1 MMAKKLTKKTKFLI
15 IAALL
20 VGVSAWF
27 WQHPLHQAE
36 LAEKRAGRQP
46 MANPSM
52 DNKAS
57 TPAQAVKAALSV
69 EVTQPAVVQWPMTL
83 VLNGSIYPWQE
94 ALVSAEISG
103 LRIQQILADVGTQ
116 VSKGQPLV
124 MLADET
130 VKADLQKQ
138 LATVDR
144 DKAALAEAKSNAD
157 RAREIQN
164 SGALSAQKINEYVI
178 AEQTA
183 KANLALSEAELENQK
198 IRLRQTKVVA
208 PDDGVISSRSANL
221 GNVVSSGAELFR
233 LVRQGRI
240 EWRGEVNADQ
250 QTALRAGQSV
260 RLTLTGGNSVNG
272 KVRLISPTVDN
283 NTRNALVY
291 VDIPKDSAKPG
302 MYVQG
307 QVDIGQQQGLAVP
320 LSAVTYRD
328 GFAYVFELAAADAQ
342 GLHKVAQRKVQ
353 TGRTRGEQI
362 ELIGNLSRDAKLVL
376 SGGAFLNDG
385 DIVKV
390 VTVNKRGA
398 SV

>member
-1 MMAKKLTKKTKFLI
+1 MMANKLTKKTTFLI

-36 LAEKRAGRQP
+36 LAEKRAGRP
-46 MANPSM
+46 AANNAKANGTPS
-52 DNKAS
+52 
-57 TPAQAVKAALSV
+57 AVKAALSV
-69 EVTQPAVVQWPMTL
+69 EVTHPAIVQWPMTL

-157 RAREIQN
+157 RAREIKD
-164 SGALSAQKINEYVI
+164 SGALSAQKINEYLI

-183 KANLALSEAELENQK
+183 RANLALSEAELENQR

-208 PDDGVISSRSANL
+208 PDDGVISSRAANL
-221 GNVVSSGAELFR
+221 GNVVSAGTELFR

-260 RLTLTGGNSVNG
+260 RLTLTGGHTVTG

-291 VDIPKDSAKPG
+291 VDIPKESAKPG

-307 QVDIGQQQGLAVP
+307 QVDIGQQQGVAVP

-342 GLHKVAQRKVQ
+342 GLRKVIQRKVQ

-362 ELIGNLSRDAKLVL
+362 ELLGGMRAETALVL

-385 DIVKV
+385 DTVKV
-390 VTVNKRGA
+390 VTVSKDGA
-398 SV
+398 

>member
-1 MMAKKLTKKTKFLI
+1 MMAKKLTKRSTFLI

-20 VGVSAWF
+20 LGVSVWF
-27 WQHPLHQAE
+27 WQHPSHQAE
-36 LAEKRAGRQP
+36 LAEKRAGRQ
-46 MANPSM
+46 SM
-52 DNKAS
+52 SADNKAGA
-57 TPAQAVKAALSV
+57 PARAVKAALSV
-69 EVTQPAVVQWPMTL
+69 ELTRPAIVQWPMTL

-103 LRIQQILADVGTQ
+103 LRIQQIVADVGTQ

-124 MLADET
+124 TLADET

-157 RAREIQN
+157 RAREIKD
-164 SGALSAQKINEYVI
+164 SGALSAQKINEYLI

-183 KANLALSEAELENQK
+183 RANLALSEAELENQK
-198 IRLRQTKVVA
+198 IRLRQTRVVA

-250 QTALRAGQSV
+250 QTALGAGQAV
-260 RLTLTGGNSVNG
+260 RLTLSGGKTVTG
-272 KVRLISPTVDN
+272 KVRLVSPTVDN

-307 QVDIGQQQGLAVP
+307 QVDIGQQQGVAVP

-342 GLHKVAQRKVQ
+342 GLRKVIQRKVQ
-353 TGRTRGEQI
+353 TGRTHGEQI
-362 ELIGNLSRDAKLVL
+362 ELLGGIHAETPLVL

-385 DIVKV
+385 DTVKV
-390 VTVNKRGA
+390 VTLNKRGA
-398 SV
+398 

>member
-1 MMAKKLTKKTKFLI
+1 MANKLTKKTTFLI

-36 LAEKRAGRQP
+36 LAEKRAGRP
-46 MANPSM
+46 AANNAKANGTPS
-52 DNKAS
+52 
-57 TPAQAVKAALSV
+57 AVKAALSV
-69 EVTQPAVVQWPMTL
+69 EVTHPAIVQWPMTL

-157 RAREIQN
+157 RAREIKD
-164 SGALSAQKINEYVI
+164 SGALSAQKINEYLI

-183 KANLALSEAELENQK
+183 RANLALSEAELENQR

-208 PDDGVISSRSANL
+208 PDDGVISSRAANL
-221 GNVVSSGAELFR
+221 GNVVSAGTELFR

-240 EWRGEVNADQ
+240 EWRGEVNGDQ

-260 RLTLTGGNSVNG
+260 RLTLTGGHTVTG

-291 VDIPKDSAKPG
+291 VDIPKESAKPG

-307 QVDIGQQQGLAVP
+307 QVDIGQQQGVAVP

-342 GLHKVAQRKVQ
+342 GLRKVIQRKVQ

-362 ELIGNLSRDAKLVL
+362 ELLGGLRAETVLVL

-385 DIVKV
+385 DTVKV
-390 VTVNKRGA
+390 VTVSKDGA
-398 SV
+398 

>member
-1 MMAKKLTKKTKFLI
+1 MAKKLTKKTTFLI
-15 IAALL
+15 ISALL
-20 VGVSAWF
+20 VGVSVWF

-36 LAEKRAGRQP
+36 LAEKRGNRQTAATP
-46 MANPSM
+46 T
-52 DNKAS
+52 AS
-57 TPAQAVKAALSV
+57 PATQAPASKAALSV

-103 LRIQQILADVGTQ
+103 LRIQQVLSDVGAQ
-116 VSKGQPLV
+116 VSKGQALV

-138 LATVDR
+138 LATVEK

-157 RAREIQN
+157 RAREIKD
-164 SGALSAQKINEYVI
+164 SGALSAQKINEYLI

-183 KANLALSEAELENQK
+183 KANLALSEAELENQR

-221 GNVVSSGAELFR
+221 GNVVSSGTELFR

-260 RLTLTGGNSVNG
+260 RLTLSGGNAVTG

-307 QVDIGQQQGLAVP
+307 QVDIGQQHGLAVP

-328 GFAYVFELAAADAQ
+328 GFAYVFELTAADAQ
-342 GLHKVAQRKVQ
+342 GLHKVIQRKVQ

-362 ELIGNLSRDAKLVL
+362 ELLGSLNANAQLVL

-385 DIVKV
+385 DTVQV
-390 VTVNKRGA
+390 VTLSKRSGA
-398 SV
+398 

>member
-1 MMAKKLTKKTKFLI
+1 MANKLTKKTTFLI

-36 LAEKRAGRQP
+36 LTEKRAGRP
-46 MANPSM
+46 AAN
-52 DNKAS
+52 NAKAS
-57 TPAQAVKAALSV
+57 GTPSAVKAALSV
-69 EVTQPAVVQWPMTL
+69 EVTHPAIVQWPMTL

-116 VSKGQPLV
+116 VRKGQPLV

-144 DKAALAEAKSNAD
+144 DKAALDEAKSNAD
-157 RAREIQN
+157 RAREIKD
-164 SGALSAQKINEYVI
+164 SGALSAQKINEYLI

-183 KANLALSEAELENQK
+183 RANLALSEAELENQR

-208 PDDGVISSRSANL
+208 PDDGVISSRAANL
-221 GNVVSSGAELFR
+221 GNVVSAGTELFR

-260 RLTLTGGNSVNG
+260 RLTLTGGHTVTG

-291 VDIPKDSAKPG
+291 VDIPKESAKPG

-307 QVDIGQQQGLAVP
+307 QVDIGQQQGVAVP

-342 GLHKVAQRKVQ
+342 GLRKVIQRKVQ

-362 ELIGNLSRDAKLVL
+362 ELLGGLRAETALVL

-385 DIVKV
+385 DTVKV
-390 VTVNKRGA
+390 VTVSKDGA
-398 SV
+398 

>member
-1 MMAKKLTKKTKFLI
+1 MMANKLTKKTTFLI

-36 LAEKRAGRQP
+36 LAEKRAGRP
-46 MANPSM
+46 GANPAV
-52 DNKAS
+52 NTQANGA
-57 TPAQAVKAALSV
+57 TPVAKAALSV
-69 EVTQPAVVQWPMTL
+69 EVTHPAIVQWPMTL

-103 LRIQQILADVGTQ
+103 LRIQQILADVGSP

-157 RAREIQN
+157 RAREIKD

-198 IRLRQTKVVA
+198 IRLRQTRVVA
-208 PDDGVISSRSANL
+208 PDDGVISTRSANL
-221 GNVVSSGAELFR
+221 GNVVSAGAELFR
-233 LVRQGRI
+233 LVRQSRI

-250 QTALRAGQSV
+250 QAALHAGQSV
-260 RLTLTGGNSVNG
+260 RLTLPGANAVTG
-272 KVRLISPTVDN
+272 KVRLISPTVDS

-307 QVDIGQQQGLAVP
+307 QVDVGQQQGLAVP

-328 GFAYVFELAAADAQ
+328 GFAYVFELTVADAQ
-342 GLHKVAQRKVQ
+342 GLRKVVQRKVQ

-362 ELIGNLSRDAKLVL
+362 EVLGGLRADTALVL

-385 DIVKV
+385 DTVKV
-390 VTVNKRGA
+390 VTVSKGGA
-398 SV
+398 

>member
-1 MMAKKLTKKTKFLI
+1 MMAKKLTTKTKFLI

-27 WQHPLHQAE
+27 WQHPLHQDE
-36 LAEKRAGRQP
+36 LKGKSAKNQARQ
-46 MANPSM
+46 S
-52 DNKAS
+52 
-57 TPAQAVKAALSV
+57 AQTLKAALSV
-69 EVTQPAVVQWPMTL
+69 EATQPAIVQWPMTL

-103 LRIQQILADVGTQ
+103 LRIQQIMADVGTQ

-157 RAREIQN
+157 RAREIKD

-183 KANLALSEAELENQK
+183 RANLALSEAELENQK

-250 QTALRAGQSV
+250 QTALHPGQLV
-260 RLTLTGGNSVNG
+260 RLTLSGGHTVNG

-307 QVDIGQQQGLAVP
+307 EVDIGQQQGVAVP

-328 GFAYVFELAAADAQ
+328 GFAYVFELAPADAQ
-342 GLHKVAQRKVQ
+342 GLSKVIQRKVQ
-353 TGRTRGEQI
+353 TGRSHGEQI
-362 ELIGNLSRDAKLVL
+362 ELLGSLNTQAQFVL

-390 VTVNKRGA
+390 VTQTKRGA
-398 SV
+398 

>member
-1 MMAKKLTKKTKFLI
+1 MANKLTKKTTFLI

-36 LAEKRAGRQP
+36 LAEKRAGRP
-46 MANPSM
+46 GANPAV
-52 DNKAS
+52 NTQANGA
-57 TPAQAVKAALSV
+57 TPAAKAALSV
-69 EVTQPAVVQWPMTL
+69 EVTHPAIVQWPMTL

-103 LRIQQILADVGTQ
+103 LRIQQILADVGSP

-157 RAREIQN
+157 RAREIKD
-164 SGALSAQKINEYVI
+164 SGALSAQKINEYLI

-183 KANLALSEAELENQK
+183 RANLALSEAELENQR

-208 PDDGVISSRSANL
+208 PDDGVISSRAANL
-221 GNVVSSGAELFR
+221 GNVVSAGTELFR

-260 RLTLTGGNSVNG
+260 RLTLSGGHTVTG

-291 VDIPKDSAKPG
+291 VDIPKESAKPG

-307 QVDIGQQQGLAVP
+307 QVDIGQQQGIAVP
-320 LSAVTYRD
+320 LSAMTYRD

-342 GLHKVAQRKVQ
+342 GLRKVIQRKVQ

-362 ELIGNLSRDAKLVL
+362 ELLGGLRADTALVL

-385 DIVKV
+385 DTVKV
-390 VTVNKRGA
+390 VTVSKGGA
-398 SV
+398 

>member
-1 MMAKKLTKKTKFLI
+1 MAKKLTKKTTFLI
-15 IAALL
+15 ISALL
-20 VGVSAWF
+20 VGVSVWF

-36 LAEKRAGRQP
+36 LAEKRGNRQP
-46 MANPSM
+46 AATPT
-52 DNKAS
+52 AS
-57 TPAQAVKAALSV
+57 PATQAPASKAALSV

-103 LRIQQILADVGTQ
+103 LRIQQVLSDVGAQ
-116 VSKGQPLV
+116 VSKGQALV

-138 LATVDR
+138 LATVEK

-157 RAREIQN
+157 RAREIKD
-164 SGALSAQKINEYVI
+164 SGALSAQKINEYLI
-178 AEQTA
+178 AEQTS
-183 KANLALSEAELENQK
+183 KANLALSEAELENQR

-221 GNVVSSGAELFR
+221 GNVVSSGTELFR

-250 QTALRAGQSV
+250 QTALRAGQQV
-260 RLTLTGGNSVNG
+260 RLTLSGGNAVTG

-328 GFAYVFELAAADAQ
+328 GFAYVFELTAADAQ
-342 GLHKVAQRKVQ
+342 GLRKVVQRKVQ

-362 ELIGNLSRDAKLVL
+362 ELLGNLNANTQLVL

-385 DIVKV
+385 DTVQV
-390 VTVNKRGA
+390 VTLSKRSGA
-398 SV
+398 

>member
-1 MMAKKLTKKTKFLI
+1 MMAKKLTTKTKFLI

-20 VGVSAWF
+20 VGLSAWF
-27 WQHPLHQAE
+27 WQHPLHQDE
-36 LAEKRAGRQP
+36 LKGKSAKNQARQ
-46 MANPSM
+46 S
-52 DNKAS
+52 
-57 TPAQAVKAALSV
+57 AQTLKAALSV
-69 EVTQPAVVQWPMTL
+69 DATQPAIVQWPMTL

-103 LRIQQILADVGTQ
+103 LRIQQIMADVGTQ

-130 VKADLQKQ
+130 VRADLQKQ

-157 RAREIQN
+157 RAREIKD

-183 KANLALSEAELENQK
+183 RANLALSEAELENQK

-250 QTALRAGQSV
+250 QTALHAGQLV
-260 RLTLTGGNSVNG
+260 RLTLSGGRTVNG

-307 QVDIGQQQGLAVP
+307 EVDIGQQQGVAVP

-328 GFAYVFELAAADAQ
+328 GFAYVFELAPADAQ
-342 GLHKVAQRKVQ
+342 GLSKVIQRKVQ
-353 TGRTRGEQI
+353 TGRSHGEQI
-362 ELIGNLSRDAKLVL
+362 ELLGSLNTQAQFVL

-390 VTVNKRGA
+390 VTQTKRGA
-398 SV
+398 

>member
-1 MMAKKLTKKTKFLI
+1 MMAKKLTTKTKFLI

-20 VGVSAWF
+20 VGLSAWF
-27 WQHPLHQAE
+27 WQHPLHQDE
-36 LAEKRAGRQP
+36 LKGKSAKNQARQ
-46 MANPSM
+46 S
-52 DNKAS
+52 
-57 TPAQAVKAALSV
+57 AQTLKAALSV
-69 EVTQPAVVQWPMTL
+69 DATQPAIVQWPMTL

-103 LRIQQILADVGTQ
+103 LRIQQIMADVGTQ

-130 VKADLQKQ
+130 VRADLQKQ

-157 RAREIQN
+157 RAREIKD

-183 KANLALSEAELENQK
+183 RANLALSEAELENQK

-250 QTALRAGQSV
+250 QTALHPGQLV
-260 RLTLTGGNSVNG
+260 RLTLSGGHTVNG

-307 QVDIGQQQGLAVP
+307 EVDIGQQQGVAVP

-328 GFAYVFELAAADAQ
+328 GFAYVFELTPADAQ
-342 GLHKVAQRKVQ
+342 GLSKVIQRKVQ
-353 TGRTRGEQI
+353 TGRSHGEQI
-362 ELIGNLSRDAKLVL
+362 ELLGSLNTQAQFVL

-390 VTVNKRGA
+390 VTQTKRGA
-398 SV
+398 

>member
-1 MMAKKLTKKTKFLI
+1 MMTTKLTTKAKFLI

-20 VGVSAWF
+20 VGVGVWF
-27 WQHPLHQAE
+27 WQHRLHPAEPKGKPADNQA
-36 LAEKRAGRQP
+36 GQ
-46 MANPSM
+46 S
-52 DNKAS
+52 
-57 TPAQAVKAALSV
+57 AQAAKAALSV
-69 EVTQPAVVQWPMTL
+69 EVTRPAIVQWPMTL

-94 ALVSAEISG
+94 ALVSSEISG

-116 VSKGQPLV
+116 VSKGQLLV

-130 VKADLQKQ
+130 VKADLLKQ

-157 RAREIQN
+157 RAREIKD
-164 SGALSAQKINEYVI
+164 SGALSAQKINEYLI

-183 KANLALSEAELENQK
+183 RANLALSEAELENQK

-208 PDDGVISSRSANL
+208 PDDGVISSRGANL

-260 RLTLTGGNSVNG
+260 RLTLAGGHTVTG

-307 QVDIGQQQGLAVP
+307 QVDIGQQQGIAVP

-342 GLHKVAQRKVQ
+342 GLRKVIQRKVQ

-362 ELIGNLSRDAKLVL
+362 ELLGGIRAETELVL

-385 DIVKV
+385 DTVKV
-390 VTVNKRGA
+390 VTVNKGGA
-398 SV
+398 

>member
-1 MMAKKLTKKTKFLI
+1 MAKKLTKKTTFLI
-15 IAALL
+15 ISALL
-20 VGVSAWF
+20 VGVSVWF

-36 LAEKRAGRQP
+36 LAEKRGNRQP
-46 MANPSM
+46 AATPMASPATQAP
-52 DNKAS
+52 AS
-57 TPAQAVKAALSV
+57 KAALSV
-69 EVTQPAVVQWPMTL
+69 EVTRPAVVQWPMTL

-103 LRIQQILADVGTQ
+103 LRIQQVLSDVGAQ
-116 VSKGQPLV
+116 VSKGQALV

-138 LATVDR
+138 LATVEK

-157 RAREIQN
+157 RAREIKD
-164 SGALSAQKINEYVI
+164 SGALSAQKINEYLI

-183 KANLALSEAELENQK
+183 KANLALSEAELENQR

-221 GNVVSSGAELFR
+221 GNVVSSGTELFR

-250 QTALRAGQSV
+250 QTALRAGQPV
-260 RLTLTGGNSVNG
+260 RLTLSGGNAVTG

-328 GFAYVFELAAADAQ
+328 GFAYVFELTAADAQ
-342 GLHKVAQRKVQ
+342 GLRKVIQRKVQ

-362 ELIGNLSRDAKLVL
+362 ELLGNLNANAQLVL

-385 DIVKV
+385 DTVQV
-390 VTVNKRGA
+390 VTLSKRSGA
-398 SV
+398 

>member
-1 MMAKKLTKKTKFLI
+1 MMAKKLTKKTKFII
-15 IAALL
+15 IAGLL
-20 VGVSAWF
+20 VGISAWF

-36 LAEKRAGRQP
+36 LAEKRAGRQTD
-46 MANPSM
+46 NPGAV
-52 DNKAS
+52 NKVKGSS
-57 TPAQAVKAALSV
+57 TVAKAALSV
-69 EVTQPAVVQWPMTL
+69 EITRPAIMQWPMTL

-103 LRIQQILADVGTQ
+103 LRIQQIMADVGTQ

-130 VKADLQKQ
+130 VRADLQKQ

-157 RAREIQN
+157 RAREIKD

-183 KANLALSEAELENQK
+183 RANLALSEAELENQK

-250 QTALRAGQSV
+250 QTALHAGQLV
-260 RLTLTGGNSVNG
+260 RLTLSGGRTVNG

-307 QVDIGQQQGLAVP
+307 EVDIGQQQGVAVP

-328 GFAYVFELAAADAQ
+328 GFAYVFELAPADAQ
-342 GLHKVAQRKVQ
+342 GLSKVIQRKVQ
-353 TGRTRGEQI
+353 TGRSHGEQI
-362 ELIGNLSRDAKLVL
+362 ELLGSLNTQAQFVL

-390 VTVNKRGA
+390 VTQTKRGA
-398 SV
+398 

>member
-1 MMAKKLTKKTKFLI
+1 MAKKLTKKTTFLI
-15 IAALL
+15 ISALL
-20 VGVSAWF
+20 VGVSVWF

-36 LAEKRAGRQP
+36 LAEKRGNRQP
-46 MANPSM
+46 AAAPT
-52 DNKAS
+52 AS
-57 TPAQAVKAALSV
+57 PATQAPASKAALSV

-103 LRIQQILADVGTQ
+103 LRIQQVLSDVGAQ
-116 VSKGQPLV
+116 VSKGQALV

-138 LATVDR
+138 LATVEK

-157 RAREIQN
+157 RAREIKD
-164 SGALSAQKINEYVI
+164 SGALSAQKINEYLI
-178 AEQTA
+178 AEQTS
-183 KANLALSEAELENQK
+183 KANLALSEAELENQR

-221 GNVVSSGAELFR
+221 GNVVSSGTELFR

-250 QTALRAGQSV
+250 QTALRAGQQV
-260 RLTLTGGNSVNG
+260 RLTLSGGNAVTG

-328 GFAYVFELAAADAQ
+328 GFAYVFELTAADAQ
-342 GLHKVAQRKVQ
+342 GLRKVVQRKVQ

-362 ELIGNLSRDAKLVL
+362 ELLGNLNANAQLVL

-385 DIVKV
+385 DTVQV
-390 VTVNKRGA
+390 VTLSKRSGA
-398 SV
+398 

>member
-27 WQHPLHQAE
+27 WQHPVHQAE

-46 MANPSM
+46 VANPSM

-164 SGALSAQKINEYVI
+164 SGALSAQKINEYLI

-208 PDDGVISSRSANL
+208 PDDGIISSRSANL
-221 GNVVSSGAELFR
+221 GNVVSSGTELFR

-260 RLTLTGGNSVNG
+260 RLTLAGGSRVNG

>member
-1 MMAKKLTKKTKFLI
+1 MMAKKLTTKTKFLI

-27 WQHPLHQAE
+27 WQHPLHQDE
-36 LAEKRAGRQP
+36 LKGKSAKNQGRQ
-46 MANPSM
+46 S
-52 DNKAS
+52 
-57 TPAQAVKAALSV
+57 AQTLKAALSV
-69 EVTQPAVVQWPMTL
+69 EATQPAIVQWPMTL
-83 VLNGSIYPWQE
+83 ILNGSIYPWQE

-103 LRIQQILADVGTQ
+103 LRIQQIMADVGTQ

-130 VKADLQKQ
+130 VRADLQKQ

-157 RAREIQN
+157 RAREIKD

-183 KANLALSEAELENQK
+183 RANLALSEAELENQK

-250 QTALRAGQSV
+250 QTALHAGQLV
-260 RLTLTGGNSVNG
+260 RLTLSGGHTVNG

-307 QVDIGQQQGLAVP
+307 EVDIGQQQGVAVP

-328 GFAYVFELAAADAQ
+328 GFAYVFELTPADAQ
-342 GLHKVAQRKVQ
+342 GLSKVIQRKVQ
-353 TGRTRGEQI
+353 TGRSHGEQI
-362 ELIGNLSRDAKLVL
+362 ELLGSLNTQAQFVL

-390 VTVNKRGA
+390 VTQTKRGA
-398 SV
+398 

>member
-1 MMAKKLTKKTKFLI
+1 MANKLTKKTTFLI

-36 LAEKRAGRQP
+36 LAEKRAGRP
-46 MANPSM
+46 AANNAKANGTPS
-52 DNKAS
+52 
-57 TPAQAVKAALSV
+57 AVKAALSV
-69 EVTQPAVVQWPMTL
+69 EVTHPAIVQWPMTL

-157 RAREIQN
+157 RAREIKD
-164 SGALSAQKINEYVI
+164 SGALSAQKINEYLI

-183 KANLALSEAELENQK
+183 RANLALSEAELENQR

-208 PDDGVISSRSANL
+208 PDDGVISSRAANL
-221 GNVVSSGAELFR
+221 GNVVSAGTELFR

-260 RLTLTGGNSVNG
+260 RLTLTGGHTVTG

-291 VDIPKDSAKPG
+291 VDIPKESAKPG

-307 QVDIGQQQGLAVP
+307 QVDIGQQQGVAVP

-342 GLHKVAQRKVQ
+342 GLRKVIQRKVQ

-362 ELIGNLSRDAKLVL
+362 ELLGGMRAETALVL

-385 DIVKV
+385 DTVKV
-390 VTVNKRGA
+390 VTVSKDGA
-398 SV
+398 